1 MTTQVP
7 NYYILLISKKNY
19 RLIATDLT
27 KQTKLKDLQQIS
39 FIGNMKKKH
48 WSINHSSI
56 NQVLLQI
63 KMV

>member
-7 NYYILLISKKNY
+7 NYYILLISKRNY

-48 WSINHSSI
+48 
-56 NQVLLQI
+56 
-63 KMV
+63 